1 MKKNIILTAAVAVLA
16 IVGLSACGGNKKC
29 GGNACENSKLNEEQ
43 MFSGVLPAA
52 DGPGIR
58 YLLKLDYDDDKNFTE
73 GDYDLVETYL
83 AADSTSV
90 GGVRDGEMFKSE
102 GDFTVMN
109 QNGKKYLKLVKD
121 IKDSNAKASDNLYFE
136 VVNDSTLTLVN
147 SNLEPA
153 VNDSLNYTL
162 RLVK

>member
-58 YLLKLDYDDDKNFTE
+58 YLLKLDYDDDKNFT
-73 GDYDLVETYL
+73 
-83 AADSTSV
+83 
-90 GGVRDGEMFKSE
+90 
-102 GDFTVMN
+102 
-109 QNGKKYLKLVKD
+109 
-121 IKDSNAKASDNLYFE
+121 
-136 VVNDSTLTLVN
+136 
-147 SNLEPA
+147 
-153 VNDSLNYTL
+153 
-162 RLVK
+162 